1 MLISKCLLFVPLT
14 TEIFAVISSAAQLS
28 AILVCFPYMLKQM
41 IIGNF
46 FHIRINKN
54 GNSQYETSVIAGILQ
69 AGM

>member
-1 MLISKCLLFVPLT
+1 MT

-46 FHIRINKN
+46 FIFELIKMEIP
-54 GNSQYETSVIAGILQ
+54 STKLQ
-69 AGM
+69 